1 MLLTCAN
8 TTLFLFLFLFLFL
21 LFLSSSTV
29 KSGTVDC
36 AAAHL
41 DPSKGDKEGCE
52 ARQCEGR
59 STWGSTGAKAVV
71 CTEEDAELG
80 CRDHPAK
87 LVGCLTV
94 RISVIR
100 ISVYQPVV
108 SVPLANKCTL
118 EKDNLHRPT
127 DLVAET

>member
-1 MLLTCAN
+1 
-8 TTLFLFLFLFLFL
+8 
-21 LFLSSSTV
+21 
-29 KSGTVDC
+29 
-36 AAAHL
+36 
-41 DPSKGDKEGCE
+41 
-52 ARQCEGR
+52 
-59 STWGSTGAKAVV
+59 V